1 MITDQIVKDTR
12 IHDWVTA
19 VMIEMQALSGLEIR
33 TSLGFFLFFYASL
46 HRQIPLKIIKSRG
59 VETLTEM
66 RQNRCFSSYFVF
78 NAEEPKLQ
86 GAAGKWLTIWRGSAI
101 HLYPGSCRGS

>member
-33 TSLGFFLFFYASL
+33 TSLGFFLFFMLPYTDRYL
-46 HRQIPLKIIKSRG
+46 LK
-59 VETLTEM
+59 
-66 RQNRCFSSYFVF
+66 
-78 NAEEPKLQ
+78 
-86 GAAGKWLTIWRGSAI
+86 
-101 HLYPGSCRGS
+101 